1 MDDTL
6 IAVLILGAAGVTLG
20 IGTIFWLR
28 WDERRRP

>member
-6 IAVLILGAAGVTLG
+6 IAVLILGGTGLLLG
-20 IGTIFWLR
+20 IGTILWLR